1 MDNLVSLL
9 LGASIDETMVR
20 CIALIAIIEFTGS
33 IFCLIGSF
41 NRTR

>member
-1 MDNLVSLL
+1 MNGLISLL

>member
-1 MDNLVSLL
+1 MNGLISLL
-9 LGASIDETMVR
+9 LGASLDETMVR

-41 NRTR
+41 NRK